1 MSEHELKFAAR
12 AVRNL
17 AAEQGGTISARE
29 AHDAWRWALV
39 SRGWKPGDGGAKAR
53 QCANLVAFDKLPE
66 ALRGH
71 ALEYLGED
79 DAEQDDSLGDTEE
92 LDSGAKG
99 CC

>member
-12 AVRNL
+12 AVRSL

-39 SRGWKPGDGGAKAR
+39 SRGWKVGDEGKSR
-53 QCANLVAFDKLPE
+53 QHPNLVAFDALPDH
-66 ALRGH
+66 LREH
-71 ALEYLGED
+71 ALAYLEED
-79 DAEQDDSLGDTEE
+79 DAEQDDSFGDTEE